1 MQGTTPVLHLGYLT
15 VQFFDLFQG
24 LHQLALHLLLLL
36 VMLGLNRLQVLVV
49 FALTLPGLCPND
61 LHLILEPLNVL
72 PCLPL
77 EVCLPMAL
85 HD

>member
-1 MQGTTPVLHLGYLT
+1 MQGTTPLLHLGYLT
-15 VQFFDLFQG
+15 IQLFDLFQG

-49 FALTLPGLCPND
+49 FALTLPGQCPYNLD
-61 LHLILEPLNVL
+61 LLLEPLNVL
-72 PCLPL
+72 PSLPL